1 MARPDPQMGATFRL
15 FAVVA
20 ATVAGAVFT
29 AASAAVVKFTADDA
43 RNAYATAADFVRH
56 CTPRDA
62 GTIRGRLAAAWIMD
76 RVSRTGADAAID
88 SFKADSPRGV
98 KPFANV
104 VVEFPGTK
112 PNAPWVVLIS
122 HFDTPPGIGGGFEGA
137 NDGASTTGLLIALA
151 GAIRRAGKLPDNIML
166 LWTDAEE
173 CMVSYSENDG
183 FQGARHALKG
193 FRERRRAVKAAIGL
207 DMLGDRDL
215 HIQMPANGTVRLQN
229 AVFEAAKR
237 AGLEGLVSIG
247 RDTVKDDFAVF
258 HDAGCPA
265 VNLIDFN
272 YGSAPGKNDYW
283 HTAEDRMDKIGEES
297 LLKSGMLV
305 AELLNMLEGN
315 GR

>member
-1 MARPDPQMGATFRL
+1 MGVIVRL
-15 FAVVA
+15 FAVTA
-20 ATVAGAVFT
+20 AMVAGAVLM
-29 AASAAVVKFTADDA
+29 AASAAVVKFTPDDA
-43 RNAYATAADFVRH
+43 RNAYSTAADFVRD

-62 GTIRGRLAAAWIMD
+62 GTIRGRLAANWIMD
-76 RVSRTGADAAID
+76 RVSRTGVDASVDA
-88 SFKADSPRGV
+88 FKADSPKGV
-98 KPFANV
+98 KSFANV

-122 HFDTPPGIGGGFEGA
+122 HFDTPPGIGKGFEGA

-151 GAIRRAGKLPDNIML
+151 GAIRRAEKMPDNIML

-183 FQGARHALKG
+183 FQGAKHALKG
-193 FRERRRAVKAAIGL
+193 FRDRQRAVKAAIGL
-207 DMLGDRDL
+207 DMLGDKDL
-215 HIQMPANGTVRLQN
+215 HIRMPSNGTVKLQN

-247 RDTVKDDFAVF
+247 RDVVKDDFAVF
-258 HDAGCPA
+258 YDAGCPA

-283 HTAEDRMDKIGEES
+283 HTVEDKMDKISEES

-315 GR
+315 GK